1 MVPAALSTSPLPE
14 DLEGARM
21 ALQIIALELVDP
33 ELEARW
39 TTRCAAREA
48 EI

>member
-1 MVPAALSTSPLPE
+1 MT
-14 DLEGARM
+14 
-21 ALQIIALELVDP
+21 LQIIALELVDP

-39 TTRCAAREA
+39 TTRCAGREA

>member
-1 MVPAALSTSPLPE
+1 MT
-14 DLEGARM
+14 
-21 ALQIIALELVDP
+21 LQIIALELVDP

-39 TTRCAAREA
+39 TTRSAAREA